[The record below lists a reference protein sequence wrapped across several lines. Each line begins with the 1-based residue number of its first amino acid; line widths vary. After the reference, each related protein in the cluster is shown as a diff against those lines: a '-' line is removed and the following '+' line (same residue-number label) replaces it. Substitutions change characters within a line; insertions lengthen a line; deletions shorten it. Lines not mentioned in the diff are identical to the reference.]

1 MQHSGQRENIL
12 YAVLSGLLLT
22 ASFPPSSLEWI
33 AWIALLPLFKSVQG
47 SRPFQAFKL
56 GFVAGFVH
64 FATLLY
70 WVIFVMGHYGHLHW
84 TVALLI
90 LLLLAFYLGLYPA
103 CFSLSCALLRGSRFA
118 SFKAAGV
125 WVGLEYIRSFLLTG
139 FPWCLLGYSQFERLE
154 VIQVAD
160 LVGVYGVSFLIV
172 LTNAVIHNLLG
183 ERSFSRQGSMAWE
196 LSMAVVALASTL
208 AYGFFHLH
216 SADGREK
223 DPGSALIAVIQGN
236 IDQAI
241 KWNPEYQER
250 TVQTYRRLSLSVSGR
265 KPDLLVWPETSV
277 PFFFQEPSE
286 LGRQVAMLPRETGA
300 PLLFGSPAYKRE
312 KGATSFLNRAYMI
325 TPDRALSGFYDKVHL
340 VPFGEYVPL
349 KKLLFFAER
358 LVVSAGDFASG
369 EKLEPIGP
377 PPLSVGVLICY
388 ESIFPELARAHV
400 KKGARVLANLTNDAW
415 FGMTSAPYQHFSMA
429 VFRAVENRRPLVR
442 AANTGF
448 SGFIST
454 KGEIIDRG
462 DLFQE
467 EVLLATLPLG
477 NSTTTVYTRHGDFL
491 ALGLLVLG
499 LINLL
504 YVLWYDF
511 RKRSPR
517 PSLKKT

>member
-1 MQHSGQRENIL
+1 
-12 YAVLSGLLLT
+12 
-22 ASFPPSSLEWI
+22 
-33 AWIALLPLFKSVQG
+33 
-47 SRPFQAFKL
+47 
-56 GFVAGFVH
+56 
-64 FATLLY
+64 
-70 WVIFVMGHYGHLHW
+70 
-84 TVALLI
+84 
-90 LLLLAFYLGLYPA
+90 
-103 CFSLSCALLRGSRFA
+103 
-118 SFKAAGV
+118 
-125 WVGLEYIRSFLLTG
+125 
-139 FPWCLLGYSQFERLE
+139 
-154 VIQVAD
+154 
-160 LVGVYGVSFLIV
+160 
-172 LTNAVIHNLLG
+172 
-183 ERSFSRQGSMAWE
+183 MAWE

-415 FGMTSAPYQHFSMA
+415 FGMTSAPY
-429 VFRAVENRRPLVR
+429 
-442 AANTGF
+442 
-448 SGFIST
+448 
-454 KGEIIDRG
+454 
-462 DLFQE
+462 
-467 EVLLATLPLG
+467 
-477 NSTTTVYTRHGDFL
+477 
-491 ALGLLVLG
+491 
-499 LINLL
+499 
-504 YVLWYDF
+504 
-511 RKRSPR
+511 
-517 PSLKKT
+517 